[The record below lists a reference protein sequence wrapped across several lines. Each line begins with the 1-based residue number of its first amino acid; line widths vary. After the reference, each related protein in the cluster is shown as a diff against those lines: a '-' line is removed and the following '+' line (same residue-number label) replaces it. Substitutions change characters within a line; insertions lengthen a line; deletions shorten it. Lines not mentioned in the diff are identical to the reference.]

1 MDKTDLKILAA
12 IQESF
17 PLVRRPFRVLGELMG
32 ISESEIL
39 VRVENLQKKGF
50 VRRIGPILDMRKL
63 GCSGILVALKV
74 SLEQADQVAAVVN
87 EYEEVSHNYLRP
99 NESGYNLWFTIS
111 AREDRICEILAE
123 IKERTCLDELILP
136 TKRIF
141 KIGVKFDII

>member
-1 MDKTDLKILAA
+1 MDETDLKILAA

-17 PLVRRPFRVLGELMG
+17 PLVSRPFRVLGELIG
-32 ISESEIL
+32 ISESEVL
-39 VRVENLQKKGF
+39 VRVGNLQEKGL

-74 SLEQADQVAAVVN
+74 SLEQADQVAAAVN

-111 AREDRICEILAE
+111 AKEDRIYEILAE
-123 IKERTCLDELILP
+123 IKERTGFDELILP